1 MKEDVIPIYPMGLG
15 CQLFRVA
22 LPFDGFDKTN
32 LDHFGYIHDFN
43 KIKKRRLNK
52 AGEPVLY
59 TSSYPNIAERETIQ
73 DNPKEFYLVKF
84 RKKEGY
90 KFKCFVAIDENCSED
105 ANSHSRIAREAIKQ
119 HFSEDELKQIDEFRQ
134 ILEKDYRNYSEEE
147 KYKESSELAS
157 KILEVADCILTYSK
171 VDDGRNET
179 PIGQESNRF
188 LNITFNK
195 KATDNHLRIETI
207 YHCSPKTNQNSLR
220 YEIIEIGVPN
230 KEYSTI
236 EWYNW
241 TTEIDNINVIY
252 GIVINSD
259 TLING
264 LGEQKIELMPNVSK
278 KIADTHVDI
287 VDLKSKGRYKVSFGI
302 KLTKLNLKIA
312 DATNSNSLGD

>member
-1 MKEDVIPIYPMGLG
+1 MKKDEIPIYPMGLG
-15 CQLFRVA
+15 CQLYRVT

-32 LDHFGYIHDFN
+32 LDHFGYIHDHT
-43 KIKKRRLNK
+43 KIKRRRLNK

-59 TSSYPNIAERETIQ
+59 TSSYPNIAERETLAVSQ
-73 DNPKEFYLVKF
+73 EFYLVKF
-84 RKKEGY
+84 RKTDDYE
-90 KFKCFVAIDENCSED
+90 FKCFVAIDDNCSID
-105 ANSHSRIAREAIKQ
+105 NKSYSRKAREAIKKFFTPGKLN
-119 HFSEDELKQIDEFRQ
+119 HIDKLRQ
-134 ILEKDYRNYSEEE
+134 ILEKDYSSYPANR

-157 KILEVADCILTYSK
+157 KIFGVADCILTYSK
-171 VDDGRNET
+171 VDDGQNNV
-179 PIGQESNRF
+179 PSGQESNRF
-188 LNITFNK
+188 LNVTFNK
-195 KATDNHLRIETI
+195 LATDEHLRIETI
-207 YHCSPKTNQNSLR
+207 YHCKPKGNQTSLR

-252 GIVINSD
+252 GLVINSD

-278 KIADTHVDI
+278 KIVDTHVDI